1 MVSPETLVRSHLKEI
16 KAYSSARDEY
26 EGDTGIFLDANENA
40 LGSVTDTQVNR
51 YPDPHHRLLKKAWS
65 EIRQVPSES
74 IFFGNGSDEPID
86 LLIRLFCNPGKDHII
101 TMPPTYG
108 MYEVS
113 AAINN
118 IENKRVPLT
127 ESFQIDLKSVLDQIN
142 AFSKMI
148 FICSPNN
155 PTGNLLNK
163 KDVKTLLDQF
173 PGIVVIDEAYFD
185 FSSENSWVKDLP
197 NYRNLV
203 VLQTLS
209 KAWGMAGIRVGS
221 AMADPYIISMLE
233 KIKPPYN
240 LSLPNQQLAFE
251 AMNNVKKKDEEVKRL
266 LSERERVERELKHMS
281 KVKGIFQSDANFLLV
296 RFEEAKQVFDFLIE
310 QKVIVRDRSSQI
322 NCSNCLR
329 ITIGTEE
336 ENDRLLELIN
346 DFYKKND

>member
-1 MVSPETLVRSHLKEI
+1 MVSPENLVRSHLKAI

-26 EGDTGIFLDANENA
+26 EGEIGVFLDANENA
-40 LGSVTDTQVNR
+40 LGSVTQTQVNR
-51 YPDPHHRLLKKAWS
+51 YPDPHHRKLKAAWS
-65 EIRQVPSES
+65 KIKGIDADH

-86 LLIRLFCNPGKDHII
+86 LLIRLFCNPEKDHII

-113 AAINN
+113 ASINN
-118 IENKRVPLT
+118 VENKKIPLT
-127 ESFQIDLKSVLDQIN
+127 EDFQIDVPAVMAQITP
-142 AFSKMI
+142 ATKMI
-148 FICSPNN
+148 FVCSPNN

-163 KDVKTLLDQF
+163 KDVEEILASF
-173 PGIVVIDEAYFD
+173 RGIVVIDEAYID
-185 FSSENSWVKDLP
+185 FSSEASWSTELSK
-197 NYRNLV
+197 YRNLV

-251 AMNNVKKKDEEVKRL
+251 AMGNVNQKEEEVKL
-266 LSERERVERELKHMS
+266 ILAERERVKTKLQDFPQ
-281 KVKGIFQSDANFLLV
+281 VKKIFPSDANFLLV
-296 RFEEAKQVFDFLIE
+296 RFEESKPIFDYLIRE
-310 QKVIVRDRSSQI
+310 QVIVRDRSSQI

-329 ITIGTEE
+329 ITIGTKE
-336 ENDRLLELIN
+336 ENDQLLKLIR
-346 DFYKKND
+346 DFYQA

>member
-1 MVSPETLVRSHLKEI
+1 MVSPENLVRSHLKAI

-26 EGDTGIFLDANENA
+26 EGEIGVFLDANENA
-40 LGSVTDTQVNR
+40 IGSVTQTQVNR
-51 YPDPHHRLLKKAWS
+51 YPDPHHRKLKEAWS
-65 EIRQVPSES
+65 EIKSIDPER

-86 LLIRLFCNPGKDHII
+86 LLIRLFCQPEKDHVI

-118 IENKRVPLT
+118 VENKKVPLK
-127 ESFQIDLKSVLDQIN
+127 ENFQMDIPAVKAQITP
-142 AFSKMI
+142 ASKMI

-155 PTGNLLNK
+155 PTGNLLDIN
-163 KDVKTLLDQF
+163 DVEEVLNSFQ
-173 PGIVVIDEAYFD
+173 GIVVIDEAYID
-185 FSSENSWVKDLP
+185 FSSEPSLIALLP
-197 NYRNLV
+197 KYRNLV

-221 AMADPYIISMLE
+221 AMADPYIIGMLE

-251 AMNNVKKKDEEVKRL
+251 AMENVNQKEEEVKL
-266 LSERERVERELKHMS
+266 ILSERARVQDELVSLPQIEK
-281 KVKGIFQSDANFLLV
+281 IFPSDSNFLLV
-296 RFEEAKQVFDFLIE
+296 RFEESKPVFDHLIKE
-310 QKVIVRDRSSQI
+310 KVIVRDRSSQM

-329 ITIGTEE
+329 ITIGTKA
-336 ENDRLLELIN
+336 ENDQLIKLIR
-346 DFYKKND
+346 DFYQA